1 MKRLITIDG
10 DTLAVVCPFHG
21 AQDPAV
27 ELAPGVLPCGCAAVA
42 GAHGRL
48 FAVKADCSAVL
59 PAAIDYAATCKPET
73 ESAT

>member
-10 DTLAVVCPFHG
+10 DTLAVVCPYHG
-21 AQDPAV
+21 AQDLAV
-27 ELAPGVLPCGCAAVA
+27 DLAPGFLPCGCEAVA

-48 FAVKADCSAVL
+48 FAVKADCATADTVSIQHV
-59 PAAIDYAATCKPET
+59 ATCEPGT